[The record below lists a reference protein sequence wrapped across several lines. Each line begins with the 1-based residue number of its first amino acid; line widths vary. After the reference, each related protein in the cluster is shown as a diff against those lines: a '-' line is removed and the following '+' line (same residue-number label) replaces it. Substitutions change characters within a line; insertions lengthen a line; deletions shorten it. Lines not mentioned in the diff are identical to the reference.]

1 MELAGIQGL
10 KGTVSVPGDK
20 SISHRCIM
28 FGSIANGTT
37 EIHNFLKGADCLA
50 TIRCFQSMGINI
62 EETDHTITV
71 HGKGLHGLSAP
82 LNILDVGNSGT
93 TTRLLSGILA
103 GQKFESKLSGDE
115 SLNSRPMKRII
126 EPLTMM
132 GANISSILRN
142 GCAPLYIAPGNLH
155 GIHYDSPVSSAQ
167 VKSCILLAGLYAE
180 GETSVTEPSLS
191 RNHTELMLK
200 EFGADIRT
208 LHSLSGT
215 EATAYIKP
223 YPKLYGQKIV
233 VPGDISSAAYFIAA
247 GLIVPDSE
255 ILIEHVGINPTR
267 SGILKVCEDM
277 GGDITLLN
285 ERCEAGEKIA
295 DILVRTSSLH
305 GITIEG
311 DIIPTLIDEIP
322 IIAVMAAVAD
332 GTTVIKDAAE
342 LKVKET
348 DRIETVTD
356 NLKAMGC
363 NVTPTEDGMIIT
375 GVTLHGASIHT
386 LLDHRI
392 AMAFSIA
399 ALVADGTTKILDSK
413 CVDVSYPTFYDT
425 FEQLL

>member
-223 YPKLYGQKIV
+223 
-233 VPGDISSAAYFIAA
+233 
-247 GLIVPDSE
+247 
-255 ILIEHVGINPTR
+255 
-267 SGILKVCEDM
+267 
-277 GGDITLLN
+277 
-285 ERCEAGEKIA
+285 
-295 DILVRTSSLH
+295 
-305 GITIEG
+305 
-311 DIIPTLIDEIP
+311 
-322 IIAVMAAVAD
+322 
-332 GTTVIKDAAE
+332 
-342 LKVKET
+342 
-348 DRIETVTD
+348 
-356 NLKAMGC
+356 
-363 NVTPTEDGMIIT
+363 
-375 GVTLHGASIHT
+375 
-386 LLDHRI
+386 
-392 AMAFSIA
+392 
-399 ALVADGTTKILDSK
+399 
-413 CVDVSYPTFYDT
+413 
-425 FEQLL
+425 

>member
-247 GLIVPDSE
+247 GLIVSDSE

-375 GVTLHGASIHT
+375 GGTLHGASIHT

>member
-1 MELAGIQGL
+1 
-10 KGTVSVPGDK
+10 
-20 SISHRCIM
+20 
-28 FGSIANGTT
+28 
-37 EIHNFLKGADCLA
+37 
-50 TIRCFQSMGINI
+50 
-62 EETDHTITV
+62 
-71 HGKGLHGLSAP
+71 
-82 LNILDVGNSGT
+82 
-93 TTRLLSGILA
+93 
-103 GQKFESKLSGDE
+103 
-115 SLNSRPMKRII
+115 MKRII

-285 ERCEAGEKIA
+285 ERCEAGEK
-295 DILVRTSSLH
+295 LPTSSSAR
-305 GITIEG
+305 
-311 DIIPTLIDEIP
+311 
-322 IIAVMAAVAD
+322 AVC
-332 GTTVIKDAAE
+332 TE
-342 LKVKET
+342 L
-348 DRIETVTD
+348 RS
-356 NLKAMGC
+356 KA
-363 NVTPTEDGMIIT
+363 
-375 GVTLHGASIHT
+375 
-386 LLDHRI
+386 
-392 AMAFSIA
+392 
-399 ALVADGTTKILDSK
+399 ILSRH
-413 CVDVSYPTFYDT
+413 
-425 FEQLL
+425 

>member
-332 GTTVIKDAAE
+332 GTTAIKDAAE

-375 GVTLHGASIHT
+375 GGTLHGASIHT